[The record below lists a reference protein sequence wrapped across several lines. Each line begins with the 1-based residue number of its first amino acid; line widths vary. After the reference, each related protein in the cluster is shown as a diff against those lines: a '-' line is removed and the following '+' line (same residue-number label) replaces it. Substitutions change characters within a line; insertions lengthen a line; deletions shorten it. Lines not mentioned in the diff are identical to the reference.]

1 MGEIKIPTLAKL
13 FVGMISNEEPL
24 FDKAKERLVDLY
36 GPVDLES
43 IIYPWEHTTYY
54 EKEMGKNLKRR
65 FLFFQDLIQQ
75 DRLAEVK
82 ITTNEIERSFVRED
96 GKRRINLDPG
106 YITSAKVVL
115 ASTKDFSHRL
125 YLCKGIY
132 GEVTLQYKEKTF
144 HPLLHT
150 YPDYRTKDYIELF
163 NSVRKKL

>member
-13 FVGMISNEEPL
+13 FVGMISNEEPI

-82 ITTNEIERSFVRED
+82 AATVEIESSFARKD

-106 YITSAKVVL
+106 YITAAKVVL

-125 YLCKGIY
+125 YLGQGIY

-144 HPLLHT
+144 HPLPHT
-150 YPDYRTKDYIELF
+150 FPDYQTKEYIELF
-163 NSVRKKL
+163 NSVRERL